1 MLRDPS
7 LIPLSRQHQHALA
20 LCVRLQRA
28 LQKKAVDLAAWQ
40 LEAEQHYEREIRFHF
55 DAEEK
60 VLFPAARQF
69 PELIPLVEEL
79 RAEHERLR
87 EHFARAKERT
97 MDRVSL
103 SAFAKLLSG
112 HIRKEERQLFES
124 VQKLVPPVGMELLG
138 AELERALEEA
148 VQACNL
154 PSKPASDF
162 A

>member
-1 MLRDPS
+1 MLRNPS

-55 DAEEK
+55 AAEEK
-60 VLFPAARQF
+60 ALFPAARRF
-69 PELIPLVEEL
+69 AELTSLVDEL
-79 RAEHERLR
+79 SGEHERLR
-87 EHFARAKERT
+87 QHFARAKKRT

-103 SAFAKLLSG
+103 SAFATLLSG

-124 VQKLVPPVGMELLG
+124 LQKLVPPAGMKSLG

-148 VQACNL
+148 VQACKF
-154 PSKPASDF
+154 PS
-162 A
+162 